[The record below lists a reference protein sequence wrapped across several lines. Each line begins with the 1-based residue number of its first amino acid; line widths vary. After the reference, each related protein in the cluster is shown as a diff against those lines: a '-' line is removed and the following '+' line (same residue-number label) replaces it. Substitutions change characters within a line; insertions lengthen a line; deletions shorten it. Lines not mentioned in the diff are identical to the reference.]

1 MRKNC
6 SRKAYLKR
14 VGAAVLAG
22 TMLLAA
28 MPGTAFA
35 AYAPVTGNPED
46 TYDAETWAK
55 LQDNV
60 LEYDE
65 IPDLV
70 HVYNSSISE
79 IWKNLR
85 ESKEKIDRNI
95 QELDSQRGKMKNL
108 KDWTGYGNYTMQEII
123 LGKVASGLRRTDLYN
138 RKTVAGIQKGEKQI
152 TKAAQSLMITY
163 DSLLKQRNTLEKLQE
178 LYAKQ
183 YEIAVN
189 KHALGMATDQDVLT
203 AQTNRLS
210 AASSVASLDGG
221 LLQLKPTLCTLTGWA
236 ADASPELAP
245 IPETDLTQIDQMNLE
260 EDTKKAIGNNSTLI
274 SQRTSAKGTSNAS
287 IESRLGVIEEG
298 EQKLTIE
305 MKRLYNDVYTQKE
318 AFEGAR
324 AGYQAAQKTHDKYT
338 RMYQMGL
345 LGESDYIGTEISYY
359 QAKSSYESA
368 DTALRLA
375 METYNWGVQGLAS
388 IE

>member
-95 QELDSQRGKMKNL
+95 PGAGQSARQDEKSEGRGEGSGKLDRIRKL
-108 KDWTGYGNYTMQEII
+108 YHAGNHPWQ
-123 LGKVASGLRRTDLYN
+123 GCSGLRSTDLYN

-210 AASSVASLDGG
+210 AG
-221 LLQLKPTLCTLTGWA
+221 Q
-236 ADASPELAP
+236 AP
-245 IPETDLTQIDQMNLE
+245 WHL
-260 EDTKKAIGNNSTLI
+260 
-274 SQRTSAKGTSNAS
+274 
-287 IESRLGVIEEG
+287 
-298 EQKLTIE
+298 
-305 MKRLYNDVYTQKE
+305 
-318 AFEGAR
+318 
-324 AGYQAAQKTHDKYT
+324 
-338 RMYQMGL
+338 
-345 LGESDYIGTEISYY
+345 
-359 QAKSSYESA
+359 
-368 DTALRLA
+368 
-375 METYNWGVQGLAS
+375 
-388 IE
+388 

>member
-1 MRKNC
+1 MAWQMHHKAVNRMRKNC

-108 KDWTGYGNYTMQEII
+108 KDEAKDQGNWTGYGNYTMQDSWQGCIGPAQYRSVQPEN
-123 LGKVASGLRRTDLYN
+123 GGRYSEGRKADHESG
-138 RKTVAGIQKGEKQI
+138 TV
-152 TKAAQSLMITY
+152 
-163 DSLLKQRNTLEKLQE
+163 
-178 LYAKQ
+178 
-183 YEIAVN
+183 
-189 KHALGMATDQDVLT
+189 
-203 AQTNRLS
+203 
-210 AASSVASLDGG
+210 
-221 LLQLKPTLCTLTGWA
+221 
-236 ADASPELAP
+236 
-245 IPETDLTQIDQMNLE
+245 
-260 EDTKKAIGNNSTLI
+260 
-274 SQRTSAKGTSNAS
+274 
-287 IESRLGVIEEG
+287 
-298 EQKLTIE
+298 
-305 MKRLYNDVYTQKE
+305 
-318 AFEGAR
+318 
-324 AGYQAAQKTHDKYT
+324 
-338 RMYQMGL
+338 
-345 LGESDYIGTEISYY
+345 SD
-359 QAKSSYESA
+359 
-368 DTALRLA
+368 DH
-375 METYNWGVQGLAS
+375 V
-388 IE
+388 

>member
-108 KDWTGYGNYTMQEII
+108 KDEAKDQGNWTGYGNYTMQEII
-123 LGKVASGLRRTDLYN
+123 LGKVASGLRSTDLYN
-138 RKTVAGIQKGEKQI
+138 QKTVARYSEGRKADHEGGAVPDDHVRFAVKTAQYPG
-152 TKAAQSLMITY
+152 KAA
-163 DSLLKQRNTLEKLQE
+163 
-178 LYAKQ
+178 
-183 YEIAVN
+183 
-189 KHALGMATDQDVLT
+189 G
-203 AQTNRLS
+203 
-210 AASSVASLDGG
+210 
-221 LLQLKPTLCTLTGWA
+221 
-236 ADASPELAP
+236 
-245 IPETDLTQIDQMNLE
+245 
-260 EDTKKAIGNNSTLI
+260 
-274 SQRTSAKGTSNAS
+274 
-287 IESRLGVIEEG
+287 
-298 EQKLTIE
+298 
-305 MKRLYNDVYTQKE
+305 
-318 AFEGAR
+318 
-324 AGYQAAQKTHDKYT
+324 
-338 RMYQMGL
+338 
-345 LGESDYIGTEISYY
+345 
-359 QAKSSYESA
+359 
-368 DTALRLA
+368 ALRKA
-375 METYNWGVQGLAS
+375 V
-388 IE
+388 

>member
-108 KDWTGYGNYTMQEII
+108 KDEAKDQGNWTGYGNYTMQEII
-123 LGKVASGLRRTDLYN
+123 LGKVASGLRSTDLYN
-138 RKTVAGIQKGEKQI
+138 RKTVMD
-152 TKAAQSLMITY
+152 AAALSMAR
-163 DSLLKQRNTLEKLQE
+163 DNKQR
-178 LYAKQ
+178 
-183 YEIAVN
+183 IRVF
-189 KHALGMATDQDVLT
+189 
-203 AQTNRLS
+203 
-210 AASSVASLDGG
+210 G
-221 LLQLKPTLCTLTGWA
+221 L
-236 ADASPELAP
+236 
-245 IPETDLTQIDQMNLE
+245 
-260 EDTKKAIGNNSTLI
+260 
-274 SQRTSAKGTSNAS
+274 
-287 IESRLGVIEEG
+287 
-298 EQKLTIE
+298 
-305 MKRLYNDVYTQKE
+305 
-318 AFEGAR
+318 EGA
-324 AGYQAAQKTHDKYT
+324 GNVTQA
-338 RMYQMGL
+338 L
-345 LGESDYIGTEISYY
+345 LGEEIGTMVST
-359 QAKSSYESA
+359 AES
-368 DTALRLA
+368 TLA
-375 METYNWGVQGLAS
+375 E
-388 IE
+388 

>member
-108 KDWTGYGNYTMQEII
+108 KDEAKDQGNWTGYGNYTMQEII
-123 LGKVASGLRRTDLYN
+123 LGKVASGLRSTDLYN
-138 RKTVAGIQKGEKQI
+138 QKTVAGIQKGEKQI
-152 TKAAQSLMITY
+152 TKAAQSLSGIT
-163 DSLLKQRNTLEKLQE
+163 
-178 LYAKQ
+178 A
-183 YEIAVN
+183 
-189 KHALGMATDQDVLT
+189 
-203 AQTNRLS
+203 
-210 AASSVASLDGG
+210 
-221 LLQLKPTLCTLTGWA
+221 
-236 ADASPELAP
+236 
-245 IPETDLTQIDQMNLE
+245 
-260 EDTKKAIGNNSTLI
+260 
-274 SQRTSAKGTSNAS
+274 
-287 IESRLGVIEEG
+287 
-298 EQKLTIE
+298 
-305 MKRLYNDVYTQKE
+305 
-318 AFEGAR
+318 
-324 AGYQAAQKTHDKYT
+324 
-338 RMYQMGL
+338 
-345 LGESDYIGTEISYY
+345 
-359 QAKSSYESA
+359 
-368 DTALRLA
+368 
-375 METYNWGVQGLAS
+375 
-388 IE
+388 

>member
-108 KDWTGYGNYTMQEII
+108 KDEAEGSGKLDRIPGNYTMQEII
-123 LGKVASGLRRTDLYN
+123 LGKVASGLRSTDLYN
-138 RKTVAGIQKGEKQI
+138 RKTVVGIQKGEKADHESGAVSDDHVRFAVKTAQYPG
-152 TKAAQSLMITY
+152 KAAGALC
-163 DSLLKQRNTLEKLQE
+163 E
-178 LYAKQ
+178 
-183 YEIAVN
+183 AV
-189 KHALGMATDQDVLT
+189 
-203 AQTNRLS
+203 
-210 AASSVASLDGG
+210 
-221 LLQLKPTLCTLTGWA
+221 
-236 ADASPELAP
+236 
-245 IPETDLTQIDQMNLE
+245 
-260 EDTKKAIGNNSTLI
+260 
-274 SQRTSAKGTSNAS
+274 
-287 IESRLGVIEEG
+287 
-298 EQKLTIE
+298 
-305 MKRLYNDVYTQKE
+305 
-318 AFEGAR
+318 
-324 AGYQAAQKTHDKYT
+324 
-338 RMYQMGL
+338 
-345 LGESDYIGTEISYY
+345 
-359 QAKSSYESA
+359 
-368 DTALRLA
+368 
-375 METYNWGVQGLAS
+375 
-388 IE
+388 

>member
-108 KDWTGYGNYTMQEII
+108 KDEAKDQGNWTGYGNYTMQEI
-123 LGKVASGLRRTDLYN
+123 L
-138 RKTVAGIQKGEKQI
+138 
-152 TKAAQSLMITY
+152 SLIH
-163 DSLLKQRNTLEKLQE
+163 
-178 LYAKQ
+178 
-183 YEIAVN
+183 I
-189 KHALGMATDQDVLT
+189 
-203 AQTNRLS
+203 
-210 AASSVASLDGG
+210 
-221 LLQLKPTLCTLTGWA
+221 
-236 ADASPELAP
+236 
-245 IPETDLTQIDQMNLE
+245 
-260 EDTKKAIGNNSTLI
+260 
-274 SQRTSAKGTSNAS
+274 
-287 IESRLGVIEEG
+287 
-298 EQKLTIE
+298 
-305 MKRLYNDVYTQKE
+305 
-318 AFEGAR
+318 
-324 AGYQAAQKTHDKYT
+324 
-338 RMYQMGL
+338 
-345 LGESDYIGTEISYY
+345 
-359 QAKSSYESA
+359 
-368 DTALRLA
+368 
-375 METYNWGVQGLAS
+375 
-388 IE
+388 

>member
-108 KDWTGYGNYTMQEII
+108 KDEAKDQGNWTGY
-123 LGKVASGLRRTDLYN
+123 
-138 RKTVAGIQKGEKQI
+138 
-152 TKAAQSLMITY
+152 
-163 DSLLKQRNTLEKLQE
+163 
-178 LYAKQ
+178 
-183 YEIAVN
+183 
-189 KHALGMATDQDVLT
+189 
-203 AQTNRLS
+203 
-210 AASSVASLDGG
+210 
-221 LLQLKPTLCTLTGWA
+221 
-236 ADASPELAP
+236 
-245 IPETDLTQIDQMNLE
+245 
-260 EDTKKAIGNNSTLI
+260 
-274 SQRTSAKGTSNAS
+274 
-287 IESRLGVIEEG
+287 
-298 EQKLTIE
+298 
-305 MKRLYNDVYTQKE
+305 
-318 AFEGAR
+318 
-324 AGYQAAQKTHDKYT
+324 
-338 RMYQMGL
+338 
-345 LGESDYIGTEISYY
+345 
-359 QAKSSYESA
+359 
-368 DTALRLA
+368 
-375 METYNWGVQGLAS
+375 
-388 IE
+388 